1 MVAKLTI
8 WSILS
13 ALGPKCYKMMAF
25 QVSSSTPFRFSAF
38 QASFND
44 PLRGFGAFLVSFNEP
59 FRGFGTFQV
68 SFNDPLRGLTAFQ
81 VSFNDPLRGF
91 EAFQAS
97 FNDPPRGNPRQGPFN
112 QPLRR
117 VGALSNPYEGASQLA
132 RTDCHRRGWLKKSP
146 YAGGPFSSGD
156 TFLRPAS
163 KTVGGVG

>member
-1 MVAKLTI
+1 MFKIVAKLTI
-8 WSILS
+8 WSSLS

-44 PLRGFGAFLVSFNEP
+44 PLRGFGAFLVSFNERL
-59 FRGFGTFQV
+59 RGFWTFQV

-97 FNDPPRGNPRQGPFN
+97 FNDPPPEGTPVKVPSTNP
-112 QPLRR
+112 
-117 VGALSNPYEGASQLA
+117 SEGLE
-132 RTDCHRRGWLKKSP
+132 L
-146 YAGGPFSSGD
+146 
-156 TFLRPAS
+156 
-163 KTVGGVG
+163 

>member
-1 MVAKLTI
+1 MPSESKWFKMVAKLTI
-8 WSILS
+8 WSILA

-38 QASFND
+38 PASFND
-44 PLRGFGAFLVSFNEP
+44 PLRGFEAFLVSFNEP
-59 FRGFGTFQV
+59 LRGFWTFQV

-97 FNDPPRGNPRQGPFN
+97 FNDPLPREPPSGSLQPTPPKGWSFN

-117 VGALSNPYEGASQLA
+117 VGRISKNGLRKRTITPRALL
-132 RTDCHRRGWLKKSP
+132 
-146 YAGGPFSSGD
+146 
-156 TFLRPAS
+156 LRPAS

>member
-1 MVAKLTI
+1 MVQNGSKTYHLEHLV
-8 WSILS
+8 S
-13 ALGPKCYKMMAF
+13 LGPEMLQNDGVPGVFKY
-25 QVSSSTPFRFSAF
+25 TLRFSAF

-59 FRGFGTFQV
+59 LRGFGTFQV

-132 RTDCHRRGWLKKSP
+132 RTDCHRRGWLK
-146 YAGGPFSSGD
+146 
-156 TFLRPAS
+156 
-163 KTVGGVG
+163 

>member
-8 WSILS
+8 WRILS

-68 SFNDPLRGLTAFQ
+68 SFSDPLRGLTAFQ
-81 VSFNDPLRGF
+81 VSFNDP
-91 EAFQAS
+91 S
-97 FNDPPRGNPRQGPFN
+97 
-112 QPLRR
+112 
-117 VGALSNPYEGASQLA
+117 EG
-132 RTDCHRRGWLKKSP
+132 
-146 YAGGPFSSGD
+146 
-156 TFLRPAS
+156 LRPS
-163 KTVGGVG
+163 RPLSTIPPPEGTLVRVPSTNPSEGLEL

>member
-59 FRGFGTFQV
+59 LRGFGTFQV
-68 SFNDPLRGLTAFQ
+68 SFNDPSEGLQPSRSLSTTPSEGLRP
-81 VSFNDPLRGF
+81 SRPL
-91 EAFQAS
+91 S
-97 FNDPPRGNPRQGPFN
+97 TTPPRGNPRQGPFN